1 MGNRCTHG
9 NQLWCLQAELV
20 LNFAGFHDNTDL
32 AWKLA
37 DMQIEHI
44 NDKNSIKRRENI
56 YKLKS
61 YFIQA
66 TADYAAYSVCRF
78 LFYIFNTNYFRVD
91 AIELLIAFVAGLR
104 FDISAIL
111 YTNFIFILLHLIPGE
126 WKYRKQV
133 QKITFWIFIIVNSTF
148 LLLNFIDIEY
158 YSFVNKRSTWDLFYF
173 VQTSGD
179 IWNLIPVFIIDYWH
193 IILLWGLTVFDYLNY
208 TL

>member
-1 MGNRCTHG
+1 MKNYIQT
-9 NQLWCLQAELV
+9 Q
-20 LNFAGFHDNTDL
+20 
-32 AWKLA
+32 KLLLYRLLL
-37 DMQIEHI
+37 II
-44 NDKNSIKRRENI
+44 
-56 YKLKS
+56 
-61 YFIQA
+61 
-66 TADYAAYSVCRF
+66 AAYSVCRF

-193 IILLWGLTVFDYLNY
+193 IILL
-208 TL
+208 